1 MMPRGLSWKNP
12 WLVAGVVT
20 VVALVGFGAI
30 RWVTGPVVPPSRSPS
45 SQIMVVPEGA
55 TFRQVADQLKSR
67 GLIRSRWVFTQLG
80 KLNAAERRII
90 PGEYELH
97 PGLSPSEILSRLLNG
112 RVVLH
117 PVTIPEGFTAV
128 QIAQVLEQK
137 GLGKAEEFVKM
148 VHDRAFIRSLELDV
162 VSLEGYLFP
171 ETYRFPRNVT
181 AQQVLTAMVAGLWR
195 NFTPEMRAHAKGL
208 NLSVHQVLTLASVI
222 EKETSTEGE
231 QGLISG
237 VFHNRL
243 RKRIPLQSDPTVIYG
258 LRAFDGNL
266 RKRDLAAYSPYNTYR
281 IRGLPPG
288 PIANPGAGAI
298 RAALYPVA
306 STYLYFVSRNNG
318 THEFSSTLT
327 EHNRAVNKYQRRIVR
342 RRL

>member
-1 MMPRGLSWKNP
+1 MKQRFNMKLP
-12 WLVAGVVT
+12 WIVAAGVT
-20 VVALVGFGAI
+20 LVVIIGVGVV
-30 RWVTGPVVPPSRSPS
+30 RWFTGPVVSPSRSPA

-67 GLIRSRWVFTQLG
+67 GLIRSRWVFVQLG

-97 PGLSPSEILSRLLNG
+97 PALSPSEILAKLLNG

-117 PVTIPEGFTAV
+117 AVTIPEGFTAV

-137 GLGKAEEFVKM
+137 GLCQAEEFVKF
-148 VHDRAFIRSLELDV
+148 VHDRAFIRALELDEAN
-162 VSLEGYLFP
+162 LEGYLFP
-171 ETYRFPRNVT
+171 DTYRFPRGIT
-181 AQQVLTAMVAGLWR
+181 PQQAITAMVSGLWR
-195 NFTPEMRAHAKGL
+195 VFTPDMRTRAKEM
-208 NLSVHQVLTLASVI
+208 NMTVHQVLTLASVI
-222 EKETSTEGE
+222 EKETSVEGE
-231 QGLISG
+231 QGLIAG

-288 PIANPGAGAI
+288 PIANPGLTAI
-298 RAALYPVA
+298 RAALYPI
-306 STYLYFVSRNNG
+306 SSNFLYFVSRNDG
-318 THEFSSTLT
+318 THEFSATLA
-327 EHNRAVNKYQRRIVR
+327 EHNRAVNKYQRRPR
-342 RRL
+342 RAA